1 MKEIIA
7 KISARREVSEN
18 THEISFDIESGIF
31 DFIAG
36 QYVQVGV
43 PKLLY
48 PDIKGN
54 VRNFSISS
62 SPQNL
67 NTISVVLRGSESGF
81 KRTILELSIGSE
93 VMLYGPYGIFKL
105 PEQPKIPIVFLAGGV
120 GISPFMSMI
129 RYATEKHTDVPI
141 HLLYANSKPE
151 RVTYLAELDELAKQ
165 NKNFKLHM
173 KYGYIDIGFI
183 TDNIETRDSQKWYL
197 AGPPAFVHNMYYI
210 LHELSVKDEN
220 IITEEMSGYDGGVRI
235 NKSTVPKND
244 LIQKNTGIPFL
255 ESSDVLSTTIF
266 DMLTR
271 TALIAVTDTNGI
283 LTQAN
288 DYFIQI
294 SQYSRKEL
302 IGQDHR
308 ILSSGYHSE
317 SFYENG
323 WDILQKGKVWRSE
336 IKNRAKDGTLYWVD
350 STISPVFGVKGEI
363 TSFVAVLFL
372 VTDKKIVEENLYK
385 KTQSLEQLVVD
396 MKTRESEL
404 EDAKKATLNLLEDLD
419 EEKNI
424 VEQRV
429 KERTA
434 DIEHEKEKLHLVTKN
449 MTDAAIL
456 LDGEGAVIFANEKL
470 FDIIKGDNMHDTSP
484 IILKNLF
491 NYFKN
496 VDIQDAF
503 QKCIK
508 GETFCLSEVDV
519 DGKIY
524 KFYFNCLVTV
534 FSENQNDGCF
544 ILISDITETKL
555 LERSK
560 SELVAI
566 ASHQL
571 RTPLTAIRG
580 NVEMLI
586 DESYGGLNDQ
596 QHELLNDIEISSIR
610 LISMV
615 NDMLDITKIEQGKL
629 DLVCEEVNINHLI
642 TSISEDLSDYARR
655 RTVEIVSKI
664 SGEFIVQG
672 DKKRI
677 RHIFQNLIDNAIKYS
692 KKTGT
697 VDISAHANKDY
708 IEIVIKDNGIGIP
721 KSEQPRLFNRFYRA
735 SNTVNITGSGT
746 GLGLYIV
753 RSIINQMGGDIRLE
767 SEENVGT
774 TFFVNIP
781 KQCAIPKK
789 NLT

>member
-7 KISARREVSEN
+7 KISKRSEVSEN
-18 THEISFDIESGIF
+18 THEIFFDIESDVF
-31 DFIAG
+31 NFTAG
-36 QYVQVGV
+36 QYIQICI

-54 VRNFSISS
+54 VRNFSICS
-62 SPQNL
+62 SPNIL
-67 NTISVVLRGSESGF
+67 NTISIVFRASLSGF
-81 KRTILELSIGSE
+81 KKTLLDLPVGSQVILR
-93 VMLYGPYGIFKL
+93 GPFGNFRLQESLKTD
-105 PEQPKIPIVFLAGGV
+105 IVFLAGGV

-129 RYATEKHTDVPI
+129 RFAIENHSGV
-141 HLLYANSKPE
+141 HMLLFYANSKVE
-151 RVTYLAELDELAKQ
+151 RATFTAELEELAKQ
-165 NKNFKLHM
+165 NSNFTLYL
-173 KYGYIDIGFI
+173 KYGYLNANFLKEKIGSF
-183 TDNIETRDSQKWYL
+183 NHKKWYV
-197 AGPPAFVHNMYYI
+197 AGPPAFTQNMYYI
-210 LHELSVKDEN
+210 LHEFGIIDEDILLETMSDYDSGLLKSN
-220 IITEEMSGYDGGVRI
+220 IAPKVFTDARIPYDSNELATSLLKV
-235 NKSTVPKND
+235 
-244 LIQKNTGIPFL
+244 L
-255 ESSDVLSTTIF
+255 E
-266 DMLTR
+266 R
-271 TALIAVTDTNGI
+271 TALIVTLALDGI
-283 LTQAN
+283 ITQVN
-288 DYFIQI
+288 DYYLQV
-294 SQYSRKEL
+294 SHYSREDVVGKDDRFFRTE
-302 IGQDHR
+302 
-308 ILSSGYHSE
+308 YHPQ
-317 SFYENG
+317 SFYKDI
-323 WDILQKGKVWRSE
+323 WDTIQKGNVWRGE
-336 IKNRAKDGTLYWVD
+336 IKNKAKDGSIYWAD
-350 STISPVFGVKGEI
+350 ASIAPIFGERGEI
-363 TSFVAVLFL
+363 TSFIAVLF
-372 VTDKKIVEENLYK
+372 VITDKKIAEEKLYK

-396 MKTRESEL
+396 MKEREREL
-404 EDAKKATLNLLEDLD
+404 EDAKRATLNLLEDLD

-456 LDGEGAVIFANEKL
+456 LDGDGAVIFANEKL
-470 FDIIKGDNMHDTSP
+470 FDIITGDIIHDTSST
-484 IILKNLF
+484 ILKKLF
-491 NYFKN
+491 DYFKN

-508 GETFCLSEVDV
+508 GEAVCLPEVDV

-534 FSENQNDGCF
+534 FSENQQDGCF
-544 ILISDITETKL
+544 ILISDITEAKL

-629 DLVCEEVNINHLI
+629 DFVCEEVNINHLI
-642 TSISEDLSDYARR
+642 TSICEDLADYARR
-655 RTVEIVSKI
+655 RTVEITSKI
-664 SGEFIVQG
+664 SGESVVYG
-672 DKKRI
+672 DKRRI

-692 KKTGT
+692 KKMGT

-708 IEIVIKDNGIGIP
+708 IEIVIKDDGIGIP
-721 KSEQPRLFNRFYRA
+721 KSEQSRLFNRFYRA

-781 KQCAIPKK
+781 KQCAVPKK
-789 NLT
+789 PT